1 MPLLRSGFEPQFEE
15 ICAGAPALGRA
26 ALLPWDTEIFGF
38 PAASYL
44 VESGD
49 ALDEEAKKDLTT
61 HFYSW
66 MTRHHVSVCGSVIPA
81 ESLFWKSFLPAL
93 GFHFVDF
100 CIEAK
105 LRDLPSAR
113 LPQARA
119 ALREPDPE
127 DHLAIETLAA
137 QSFAHGR
144 YLADAL
150 FPRELALRRY
160 RRWIATALAVASGP
174 DHVYV
179 LGERGSVD
187 GFFHVAVMGQVAD
200 LRLAAVAPELQG
212 TGIGFE
218 LYVSV
223 LHELKKLGVRR
234 VVTSISAANIAVM
247 NVYSRLGFRFAHPET
262 IYHWHAARQHSAG
275 PPCG

>member
-1 MPLLRSGFEPQFEE
+1 MLRSGFEPKFEE

-44 VESGD
+44 VDSCD
-49 ALDEEAKKDLTT
+49 ALDEAAKKDLATN
-61 HFYSW
+61 FYSW
-66 MTRHHVSVCGSVIPA
+66 MTCHHVFICGCVIPA

-100 CIEAK
+100 SIEAK
-105 LRDLPSAR
+105 FRDLSSAPLPRVRVALRD
-113 LPQARA
+113 
-119 ALREPDPE
+119 PDPE

-160 RRWIATALAVASGP
+160 RRWIASALSVANGP

-179 LGERGSVD
+179 LGEPGRVD
-187 GFFHVAVMGQVAD
+187 GFFHVAVMGEMAD

-212 TGIGFE
+212 TGIGLE

-223 LHELKKLGVRR
+223 LHELKKVGVRR
-234 VVTSISAANIAVM
+234 VVTSISAANTAVT
-247 NVYSRLGFRFAHPET
+247 NIYSRLGFRFARPET
-262 IYHWHAARQHSAG
+262 IYHWHRS
-275 PPCG
+275 CL